1 MPPPARPSKADPQ
14 SLLQDAVAAHRQGRT
29 DWAIELA
36 GRARKL
42 GGKAELEASVVIA
55 EALFRANR
63 LDELA
68 AHLATPG
75 AFRDDPRWLL
85 LSARHLR
92 AAAGDLALAES
103 HLRALLGDDSPDP
116 VFRMASF
123 ELVRLLERQARFADA
138 WTTAAAAHARTTK
151 PFDTPALVRALE
163 VTAKAAQQG
172 RLAALPRATSTIER
186 TALIAGL
193 PRSGTTLIE
202 QMLDRHP
209 KVRGVGELSIHGR
222 MSSAIA
228 HEGGGWPSGA
238 LIAAPATLNLWQQ
251 TYRKEVRT
259 RLDIPGGTWTL
270 DKTLFPMFQP
280 LAFAAV
286 LPGARTISIDREARD
301 NAVSLFLSNFD
312 PSWGWTGSLES
323 IRAVIAAHR
332 AHTPVIM
339 DALKIPDL
347 RIRYEQLVDSPEPA
361 ARAMLE
367 HLGLEWNDACLHP
380 ESNTRIVHT
389 LSHEQVRR
397 PINRDGLGRWKN
409 YAANFDAAWDAL
421 A

>member
-68 AHLATPG
+68 AHLAAPG

-92 AAAGDLALAES
+92 AASGDLALAES
-103 HLRALLGDDSPDP
+103 HLRALLGDASPDP

-123 ELVRLLERQARFADA
+123 ELVRLLERQARFDDA

-186 TALIAGL
+186 SALIAGL

-238 LIAAPATLNLWQQ
+238 LIASPATLNLWQQ

-286 LPGARTISIDREARD
+286 LPGARTISIDRDPRD

-332 AHTPVIM
+332 AHIPVIM

-361 ARAMLE
+361 ARAMLS

-380 ESNTRIVHT
+380 EANTRIVHT

-397 PINRDGLGRWKN
+397 PINREGLGRWKN
-409 YAANFDAAWDAL
+409 YAANFDAAWETL